1 MCLIPFLNYRL
12 FLKWQIYNI
21 ISKRQTYLVPLLFY
35 SMMINLPCTFSKL
48 QTYHVPS
55 LFYSATINLTCA
67 FLNDKLTLY
76 LSSLQYNN
84 LASTFSK
91 WQTYLIPFLFYNF
104 KLISLIA
111 CEINI
116 SKRVQWHA
124 TRELFRHVIFLLSLF
139 CKELQGIHDSNV
151 VGPYIHSAPLK
162 PNVAI

>member
-1 MCLIPFLNYRL
+1 
-12 FLKWQIYNI
+12 
-21 ISKRQTYLVPLLFY
+21 
-35 SMMINLPCTFSKL
+35 MINLPCTFSKL
-48 QTYHVPS
+48 QTYLVPS

-104 KLISLIA
+104 KLNSLIA

-116 SKRVQWHA
+116 SKRVRRHA
-124 TRELFRHVIFLLSLF
+124 TRELLRHVSFLLSLF
-139 CKELQGIHDSNV
+139 WLTILWTARNTWQQCCRALHSFSTIEAKRCHLVLIRSQCELSRAID
-151 VGPYIHSAPLK
+151 LK
-162 PNVAI
+162 QQKLKGC